1 MAPTPPA
8 RSSGA
13 VRHFGRYQLLQL
25 LGKSTRTMAWLA
37 ADSRSGSEVMLVMP
51 RSQVADASA
60 LERWLQ
66 QARRAARIDHPV
78 LARPLEI
85 GEVEH
90 WPFVAYERER
100 RHTLAERR
108 GRKALPASEVVPW
121 AIQIL
126 LGLAFAHEAGVA
138 HRDLQPFAVLLGDG
152 TPCLAGLGVAY
163 PERQEGDGPTALQ
176 AQRAEAE
183 RDVLAFGLLLHLCLA
198 GTPALE
204 QVDLHLAM
212 QQMPPW
218 GREIVRLPWNAG
230 LPIADALRAIV
241 NRSTDRQERQRYRN
255 ARTLAGALEGW
266 WRAEGGQGADP
277 MALLADRVRAAG
289 LLPAIPGGA
298 ARAARLALM
307 ERERTSEMA
316 AIVLKDVALT
326 FELLRMVNSVQAR
339 STMAVGQGPVLT
351 IRRTIAMLGLDGVRR
366 AALALRAW
374 PGPLDE
380 AQAAMLDAMMRRA
393 RRAGV
398 FAQWFRPRGYDAE
411 VVYLLTLL
419 QNLGRLVVQY
429 HFPDEA
435 RQIVLL
441 MQPAAPE
448 KPGDPETPGMTEE
461 GAAYA
466 VLGIDIE
473 SIGVAVGR
481 HWGLD
486 DSVLAMMRRP
496 STSRPVH
503 GGDSDADLLRVAAG
517 CGNEV
522 ADVFEASGP
531 KRAAMLQRV
540 ARRYGRALGLT
551 PHDIEVALQDAAAM
565 QAQMDNEENAVA

>member
-1 MAPTPPA
+1 MAPNTPA
-8 RSSGA
+8 RAAGP

-25 LGKSTRTMAWLA
+25 LGKSSRTMSWLA
-37 ADSRSGSEVMLVMP
+37 ADPRSGREVMLMMP
-51 RSQVADASA
+51 RTQAADGAA
-60 LERWLQ
+60 MDRWLQ
-66 QARRAARIDHPV
+66 QARRASRVDHPM
-78 LARPLEI
+78 LAHPVEI
-85 GEVEH
+85 GEVER
-90 WPFVAYERER
+90 WPFIAYDRER
-100 RHTLAERR
+100 RSTLAERR
-108 GRKALPASEVVPW
+108 GRKALPAAEVVPW

-126 LGLAFAHEAGVA
+126 LGLAFAHEAGVV
-138 HRDLQPFAVLLGDG
+138 HRDLQPVAVLLGEG
-152 TPCLAGLGVAY
+152 APCLAGLGVAF
-163 PERQEGDGPTALQ
+163 PEHAEGDGPLALQ

-198 GTPALE
+198 GTAALD
-204 QVDLHLAM
+204 QPDLLLAL

-230 LPIADALRAIV
+230 LPIAEALRAIV

-255 ARTLAGALEGW
+255 ARTFAGALEGW
-266 WRAEGGQGADP
+266 WRAEGEQGADP
-277 MALLADRVRAAG
+277 MALLADRVRAVG

-307 ERERTSEMA
+307 ERERTSELA

-326 FELLRMVNSVQAR
+326 FELLRVVNSVQAR

-380 AQAAMLDAMMRRA
+380 GQAATLEAMMNRA
-393 RRAGV
+393 RLAGR

-411 VVYLLTLL
+411 VVYLLALL

-429 HFPDEA
+429 HFPEES
-435 RQIVLL
+435 RQIL
-441 MQPAAPE
+441 MLTQPAAPD

-473 SIGVAVGR
+473 SLGVAVGR
-481 HWGLD
+481 YWGLD

-496 STSRPVH
+496 SVSRPVH
-503 GGDSDADLLRVAAG
+503 GGDTDADLLRIAAG

-522 ADVFEASGP
+522 ADLYEAP
-531 KRAAMLQRV
+531 AAKRAAMLQRV
-540 ARRYGRALGLT
+540 TRRYGRALGLT
-551 PHDIEVALQDAAAM
+551 QHDIEVALQDAVAM
-565 QAQMDNEENAVA
+565 QADTASEESAVA